1 MFEFKKICNEFE
13 NMTIIERGVILT
25 EKSVKIL
32 AKLNALKNEKIDPLV
47 AYASFVMGSIMADG
61 KVNEQEY
68 ILMYP
73 SLLKVFGDQFDFE
86 SIKKALEKD
95 YDGKKLIKDYVK
107 EFSNLINKE
116 DEDLL
121 DDIVI
126 LTLCIVSVDGKISL
140 KEKRY
145 RRRLFNSNKSLGKM
159 PRLFT

>member
-95 YDGKKLIKDYVK
+95 CDGKKLIKDYVK

-145 RRRLFNSNKSLGKM
+145 IRRLFN
-159 PRLFT
+159 

>member
-13 NMTIIERGVILT
+13 NMSIIEREVILT

-32 AKLNALKNEKIDPLV
+32 AKLSALNNEKVDPLV
-47 AYASFVMGSIMADG
+47 AYTSFIMGSIMADG

-86 SIKKALEKD
+86 SIKKVLEKD

-107 EFSNLINKE
+107 EFSSLINKE
-116 DEDLL
+116 DEELL
-121 DDIVI
+121 NDIVV
-126 LTLCIVSVDGKISL
+126 LTLCIVSIDGKISL
-140 KEKRY
+140 REKRY
-145 RRRLFNSNKSLGKM
+145 IKKLFD
-159 PRLFT
+159 

>member
-13 NMTIIERGVILT
+13 KLTIIERGVILT

-32 AKLNALKNEKIDPLV
+32 SKLKALNNEKVDPLI
-47 AYASFVMGSIMADG
+47 AYATFVLGSIMADG

-68 ILMYP
+68 ILIYP
-73 SLLKVFGDQFDFE
+73 SLLKVFGDRFDFN

-107 EFSNLINKE
+107 EFTDIIDKE
-116 DEDLL
+116 DEELL

-126 LTLCIVSVDGKISL
+126 LTLCIVSIDGKVSL
-140 KEKRY
+140 REKKY
-145 RRRLFNSNKSLGKM
+145 IKRLFE
-159 PRLFT
+159 

>member
-32 AKLNALKNEKIDPLV
+32 AKLNALKNEKTDPLV

-126 LTLCIVSVDGKISL
+126 LTLCIVSVDGRISL

-145 RRRLFNSNKSLGKM
+145 IRRLFN
-159 PRLFT
+159 